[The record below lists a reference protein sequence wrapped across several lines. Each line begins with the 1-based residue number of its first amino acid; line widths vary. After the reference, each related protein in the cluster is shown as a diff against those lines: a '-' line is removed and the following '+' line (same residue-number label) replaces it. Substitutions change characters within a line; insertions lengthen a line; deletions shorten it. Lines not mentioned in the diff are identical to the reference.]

1 MSISSKSRV
10 TGALLIVAGTTIG
23 AGMLALPM
31 TSIQIGFF
39 NSVWLLTAMWALMAF
54 TALVTLEINLR
65 MARKSPVLGVSVA
78 GLAQVAFGRAGQ
90 VIAKASLLLL
100 FYALLA
106 AYITGSSS
114 LLKEG
119 FRAVGVN
126 CPFSV
131 ATVIY
136 TISLGWSINACVRM
150 VDYANRFFF
159 ALKMI
164 VFTGIIVCLLPYIQL
179 ENLAYH
185 HGSLSALS
193 IAAPVFFTSFGFHG
207 SIPTLINY
215 VGPHPRQLRFVILLG
230 SLFPLVIYLLWQLA
244 TLGILPASQAS
255 VIAQT
260 DVAGFV
266 HNLTAIT
273 NNPLLGGMITLFTFL
288 AITTSFL
295 GVAIGLFDSIA
306 ETLSLPTVTQFERL
320 KVSLLTFL
328 PPVFFALFYNDG
340 FIIALGYAAIALS
353 ILAVLMPTAVAL
365 KWRGDDQ
372 SSSPYQ
378 VTGGQLSLVAAFIAG
393 LLIIFFKI
401 T

>member
-1 MSISSKSRV
+1 M
-10 TGALLIVAGTTIG
+10 
-23 AGMLALPM
+23 
-31 TSIQIGFF
+31 
-39 NSVWLLTAMWALMAF
+39 
-54 TALVTLEINLR
+54 
-65 MARKSPVLGVSVA
+65 
-78 GLAQVAFGRAGQ
+78 
-90 VIAKASLLLL
+90 
-100 FYALLA
+100 
-106 AYITGSSS
+106 
-114 LLKEG
+114 
-119 FRAVGVN
+119 
-126 CPFSV
+126 
-131 ATVIY
+131 
-136 TISLGWSINACVRM
+136 
-150 VDYANRFFF
+150 
-159 ALKMI
+159 
-164 VFTGIIVCLLPYIQL
+164 
-179 ENLAYH
+179 
-185 HGSLSALS
+185 
-193 IAAPVFFTSFGFHG
+193 
-207 SIPTLINY
+207 
-215 VGPHPRQLRFVILLG
+215 
-230 SLFPLVIYLLWQLA
+230 
-244 TLGILPASQAS
+244 
-255 VIAQT
+255 IAQT

-266 HNLTAIT
+266 HNLNAIT